1 MKKNRKMG
9 RPSKLTPELQAK
21 IVGLIKAGNYKE
33 TTCAIVGIARSTL
46 YEWMRR
52 GQLSDQENVYTRFH
66 DEVVKALAW
75 AEARDVAILN
85 QHAEKDPRAA
95 RWKLERRFPERWGPG
110 SSGQSEDFS
119 ECRGEASGDVLDLT
133 PEQIRIFKKALAIA
147 AWMAQ
152 EDNGVK

>member
-1 MKKNRKMG
+1 MNKNSKMG
-9 RPSKLTPELQAK
+9 RPSKLTPELQERF
-21 IVGLIKAGNYKE
+21 VDLIKAGTYIE
-33 TTCAIVGIARSTL
+33 TTCAIVGIARSTY

-133 PEQIRIFKKALAIA
+133 PEQIRIFRKALALA
-147 AWMAQ
+147 VWMAK
-152 EDNGVK
+152 EKNELK

>member
-1 MKKNRKMG
+1 MG
-9 RPSKLTPELQAK
+9 RPSKLTPELQAT

-52 GQLSDQENVYTRFH
+52 GQLSDQENEYTRFH

-110 SSGQSEDFS
+110 SSGQSEDFL
-119 ECRGEASGDVLDLT
+119 EIPGEDSGKKGDGSNFT
-133 PEQIRIFKKALAIA
+133 PEQVRIIKKALAIA
-147 AWMAQ
+147 AWM
-152 EDNGVK
+152 EKENKGVK